1 MENHE
6 SINISMESIN
16 NIIFESTRHIRDQE
30 KRADIPTIINY
41 IYKNEENKTINES
54 TITDRITYLTNTNV
68 LENKPSNNKDSYYL
82 KDNTKEL
89 DTPYEYEVE
98 TPLPT
103 DHPNTPS

>member
-16 NIIFESTRHIRDQE
+16 NLIFESIQHIRDQ
-30 KRADIPTIINY
+30 KKADISTIIKC

-68 LENKPSNNKDSYYL
+68 LENKRSNNKDL
-82 KDNTKEL
+82 T
-89 DTPYEYEVE
+89 T
-98 TPLPT
+98 
-103 DHPNTPS
+103 